1 MVIKFYCLPLN
12 HLDEKLTRSQF
23 YESPVLCSM
32 SLQYIGLV
40 DFYPTKD
47 SNHKTVKLNS
57 MHVQF
62 CSIRYAKLCMQLC
75 TCTVNTLNDITIAT
89 LVKCLIIKETL

>member
-1 MVIKFYCLPLN
+1 
-12 HLDEKLTRSQF
+12 
-23 YESPVLCSM
+23 M

-40 DFYPTKD
+40 DFYPATN

-62 CSIRYAKLCMQLC
+62 CSILYAKLCSYVH
-75 TCTVNTLNDITIAT
+75 TCTANTLNDITIAT
-89 LVKCLIIKETL
+89 LVKCLIIKETLWLTYLLYSYEWFALATNFMAYEIATV